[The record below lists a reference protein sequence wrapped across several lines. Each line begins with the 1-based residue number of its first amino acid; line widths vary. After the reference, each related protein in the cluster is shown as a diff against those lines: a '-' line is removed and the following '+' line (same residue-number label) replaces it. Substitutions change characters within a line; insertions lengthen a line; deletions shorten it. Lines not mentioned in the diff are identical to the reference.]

1 MAIPERVSVLLYG
14 KIEVDLDQLRCY
26 NRDMI
31 YFVRSV
37 NRHIK
42 IGYSNDPE
50 YRVKSLQTGCPTKL
64 HIQAIM
70 DGNSQT
76 ELGLH
81 ELFAHL
87 RVRGEWFRYTE
98 ELKWFIRS
106 VKANPGRNNI
116 KTLYMESQKMRIT
129 AKAKRTKSNKL
140 YNKICEV

>member
-1 MAIPERVSVLLYG
+1 
-14 KIEVDLDQLRCY
+14 
-26 NRDMI
+26 
-31 YFVRSV
+31 
-37 NRHIK
+37 
-42 IGYSNDPE
+42 
-50 YRVKSLQTGCPTKL
+50 
-64 HIQAIM
+64 M